1 MTIMLHNA
9 GAQLD
14 VPDVEPHPGS
24 LQLTIYSYRCTF
36 QSGGNVTRLLCFS
49 AFLMLTAT
57 VVLLRRQPPVAKTKV
72 ALYAAV
78 GPELTTYSVDV
89 EAASLVKQASV
100 TLPQNVQEAWPHPSR
115 RYLYVT
121 WSNNVAGTAGRHG
134 VTAFRIDP
142 ASGALQPHGQ
152 PISLAAR
159 SVFMTRR
166 YLRGTTLWSP
176 ITSRAGRQS
185 TESPPTARLAR
196 RCPRRP
202 ISISES
208 MRIRCGWTRPTE
220 MVIVI
225 TRGNGPTATKPE
237 DPGALKV
244 FGYKNGVLTN
254 RASIAPGGGYNFQPR
269 HLEFHP
275 TRPFAFITLERQ
287 NKLQVYRK
295 LDGPTLSTAPL
306 FTKETLADPSRLAGQ
321 ATSAIHA
328 HPNGRFLYLGNR
340 GSGTIDFQGKR
351 VLGGGENSIAVYSI
365 NQETG
370 EPTLIQNADTR
381 GVHPRT
387 FAIDPSGR
395 ILVVANMQQV
405 LVRDKE
411 EVRPLPATLSVFRIG
426 QRREAGVREEIRSG
440 HQRREKLV
448 LDGDGGVAVIV
459 TNGRRVLCPPAS
471 MGRKPMGDAPNTE
484 SFSSNLTNE

>member
-1 MTIMLHNA
+1 
-9 GAQLD
+9 
-14 VPDVEPHPGS
+14 
-24 LQLTIYSYRCTF
+24 
-36 QSGGNVTRLLCFS
+36 
-49 AFLMLTAT
+49 MLTAA
-57 VVLLRRQPPVAKTKV
+57 VVRAQTPASGAKAKV

-78 GPELTTYSVDV
+78 GPELTTYNVDV
-89 EAASLVKQASV
+89 EAASLARQASV

-115 RYLYVT
+115 RYLYVA
-121 WSNNVAGTAGRHG
+121 WSNNVGGTAGQHG

-159 SVFMTRR
+159 SVFLTVDIPGKHIVVAYNEPGGATVHRIAAD
-166 YLRGTTLWSP
+166 GTLGAVVPQAADLDFGVYPHQVRVDPSN
-176 ITSRAGRQS
+176 R
-185 TESPPTARLAR
+185 
-196 RCPRRP
+196 
-202 ISISES
+202 
-208 MRIRCGWTRPTE
+208 

-225 TRGNGPTATKPE
+225 ARGNGPTATKPE

-244 FGYKNGVLTN
+244 FGYKDGVLTN

-275 TRPFAFITLERQ
+275 TRPFVFITLERQ

-295 LDGPTLSTAPL
+295 LDGPTLSPAPL
-306 FTKETLADPSRLAGQ
+306 FTRETLADPSRLAGQ
-321 ATSAIHA
+321 ATSTIHA

-365 NQETG
+365 HRETG
-370 EPTLIQNADTR
+370 EPTLIQNADTH

-405 LVRDKE
+405 LVRDQEK
-411 EVRPLPATLSVFRIG
+411 VRPLPATLSVFRIG
-426 QRREAGVREEIRSG
+426 SDGKLKFVKKYDQDTSGARSLFWTG
-440 HQRREKLV
+440 M
-448 LDGDGGVAVIV
+448 VA
-459 TNGRRVLCPPAS
+459 LP
-471 MGRKPMGDAPNTE
+471 
-484 SFSSNLTNE
+484 

>member
-1 MTIMLHNA
+1 MI
-9 GAQLD
+9 
-14 VPDVEPHPGS
+14 
-24 LQLTIYSYRCTF
+24 
-36 QSGGNVTRLLCFS
+36 RLLPFS

-57 VVLLRRQPPVAKTKV
+57 VVGAQTPAADARAKV

-78 GPELTTYSVDV
+78 GPELTTYNVDV
-89 EAASLVKQASV
+89 KAASLVKQASV

-121 WSNNVAGTAGRHG
+121 WSNNVRGTAGQHG

-159 SVFMTRR
+159 SVFMTVDIPGNHIVVAYNEPSGATVHRIAAD
-166 YLRGTTLWSP
+166 GTLGAAVP
-176 ITSRAGRQS
+176 QAAGLDFGVYAHQVRVDPS
-185 TESPPTARLAR
+185 NR
-196 RCPRRP
+196 
-202 ISISES
+202 
-208 MRIRCGWTRPTE
+208 

-244 FGYKNGVLTN
+244 FGYKDGVLTN

-275 TRPFAFITLERQ
+275 TRPFVFITLERQ

-295 LDGPTLSTAPL
+295 LDGPTLSPAPL
-306 FTKETLADPSRLAGQ
+306 FTKETLADPSRLADQ
-321 ATSAIHA
+321 ATSTIHA

-365 NQETG
+365 HQETG
-370 EPTLIQNADTR
+370 EPTLIQNADTH

-405 LVRDKE
+405 LVRDGE

-426 QRREAGVREEIRSG
+426 
-440 HQRREKLV
+440 
-448 LDGDGGVAVIV
+448 GDGKLEFVRKYDQDTSGGRNLFWTGMVA
-459 TNGRRVLCPPAS
+459 LP
-471 MGRKPMGDAPNTE
+471 
-484 SFSSNLTNE
+484 

>member
-1 MTIMLHNA
+1 
-9 GAQLD
+9 
-14 VPDVEPHPGS
+14 VS
-24 LQLTIYSYRCTF
+24 
-36 QSGGNVTRLLCFS
+36 RLLSFS
-49 AFLMLTAT
+49 VFLILAAN
-57 VVLLRRQPPVAKTKV
+57 VVRAQTPAPGAKAKV

-78 GPELTTYSVDV
+78 GPELTTYNLDV

-121 WSNNVAGTAGRHG
+121 WSNNVGGTAGQHG
-134 VTAFRIDP
+134 VTAFSIDR
-142 ASGALQPHGQ
+142 ATGALRPHGQ
-152 PISLAAR
+152 PISLAVR
-159 SVFMTRR
+159 SVFMTVDIPGNHIVVAYNEPSGATVHRIAAD
-166 YLRGTTLWSP
+166 GTLGAAVPQAADLDFGVYAHQVRVDPSN
-176 ITSRAGRQS
+176 R
-185 TESPPTARLAR
+185 
-196 RCPRRP
+196 
-202 ISISES
+202 
-208 MRIRCGWTRPTE
+208 

-244 FGYKNGVLTN
+244 FGYKDGVLTN

-275 TRPFAFITLERQ
+275 TRPFVFITLERQ

-295 LDGPTLSTAPL
+295 LNGPTLSPAPL
-306 FTKETLADPSRLAGQ
+306 FTKETLAGPSRLADQ
-321 ATSAIHA
+321 ATSTIHA

-340 GSGTIDFQGKR
+340 GSGTIDFRGKR

-365 NQETG
+365 HQETG
-370 EPTLIQNADTR
+370 EPTLIQHADTH

-405 LVRDKE
+405 LVRDEE

-426 QRREAGVREEIRSG
+426 SDGKLEFVKKYDQDTSGGRSLFWTG
-440 HQRREKLV
+440 M
-448 LDGDGGVAVIV
+448 VA
-459 TNGRRVLCPPAS
+459 LP
-471 MGRKPMGDAPNTE
+471 
-484 SFSSNLTNE
+484 

>member
-1 MTIMLHNA
+1 MHFFRSTGNVIRPLSLSA
-9 GAQLD
+9 FVTLTAAVIGAQ
-14 VPDVEPHPGS
+14 
-24 LQLTIYSYRCTF
+24 
-36 QSGGNVTRLLCFS
+36 
-49 AFLMLTAT
+49 TAPT
-57 VVLLRRQPPVAKTKV
+57 GAKAKV

-78 GPELTTYSVDV
+78 GPELTTYNVDV
-89 EAASLVKQASV
+89 EAASLVRQASV

-121 WSNNVAGTAGRHG
+121 WSNNVGGTAGRHG

-142 ASGALQPHGQ
+142 ASGALQPHGR

-159 SVFMTRR
+159 SVFMTVDIPGNHLVVAYNEPSGATVHRIAVD
-166 YLRGTTLWSP
+166 GTLGAAVP
-176 ITSRAGRQS
+176 QAGDLDFGVYAHQVRVDPSNQ
-185 TESPPTARLAR
+185 
-196 RCPRRP
+196 
-202 ISISES
+202 
-208 MRIRCGWTRPTE
+208 

-244 FGYKNGVLTN
+244 FGYKDGVLTN

-275 TRPFAFITLERQ
+275 TRPFVFITLERQ

-295 LDGPTLSTAPL
+295 VNGPALSPAPL
-306 FTKETLADPSRLAGQ
+306 FTKETLTDPSRLADQ
-321 ATSAIHA
+321 ATSAIHV

-340 GSGTIDFQGKR
+340 GSGTVDFQGKR

-365 NQETG
+365 DQQTG
-370 EPTLIQNADTR
+370 EPALIQNADTR

-395 ILVVANMQQV
+395 ILVVANMQQL

-411 EVRPLPATLSVFRIG
+411 EVRPLPATLSVFSIG
-426 QRREAGVREEIRSG
+426 RDGKLTFVKKYDQDTSG
-440 HQRREKLV
+440 GRNLFWT
-448 LDGDGGVAVIV
+448 GMVA
-459 TNGRRVLCPPAS
+459 LP
-471 MGRKPMGDAPNTE
+471 
-484 SFSSNLTNE
+484 